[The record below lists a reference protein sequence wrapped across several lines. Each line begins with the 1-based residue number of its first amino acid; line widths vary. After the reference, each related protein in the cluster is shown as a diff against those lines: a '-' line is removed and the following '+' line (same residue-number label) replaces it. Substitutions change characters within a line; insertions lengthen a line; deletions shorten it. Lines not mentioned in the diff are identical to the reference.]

1 MAKKKTSKAETTDT
15 TADPLSS
22 IETFDPKQV
31 AEETAVRAQNKPVSP
46 LGPPQPIPTPPQLAV
61 TPPQQ
66 PSENV
71 DTLKAEI
78 RALEKRNI
86 ELEAAVAQH
95 KATIEELKVE
105 RDVRLKL
112 EREMAGMEVE
122 IRQVRHA
129 TAALEEERQAR
140 LVLERRL
147 ATLEVVAERTQEV
160 TAQLAEER
168 QMRVQL
174 EREKATL
181 DVQVQSLQK
190 LDTLL
195 SEERQARMNAQSRAS
210 SAEARLARLEG
221 EINQHG
227 GSSSSSGQSFL
238 DRLRGR
244 S

>member
-1 MAKKKTSKAETTDT
+1 MAKNKTSKAAQQDNSD
-15 TADPLSS
+15 DPLSNV
-22 IETFDPKQV
+22 ETFDPRQV
-31 AEETAVRAQNKPVSP
+31 EKETAVRAQNKPVSP
-46 LGPPQPIPTPPQLAV
+46 LGPPQTVPTPTQLTMPVPAS
-61 TPPQQ
+61 PPD
-66 PSENV
+66 EDV
-71 DTLKAEI
+71 AALKAEI

-86 ELEAAVAQH
+86 ELQTAVAQH
-95 KATIEELKVE
+95 KETIEELKAE

-140 LVLERRL
+140 LQLERRL
-147 ATLEVVAERTQEV
+147 ATLEVLAERAQEA
-160 TAQLAEER
+160 TAQLTEER

-181 DVQVQSLQK
+181 EVQVQGLQK

-221 EINQHG
+221 EINQQG
-227 GSSSSSGQSFL
+227 GSGSGQSFL

>member
-1 MAKKKTSKAETTDT
+1 MARKKASKVAQQDNS
-15 TADPLSS
+15 ADPLSNV
-22 IETFDPKQV
+22 ETFDPRQV

-46 LGPPQPIPTPPQLAV
+46 LGPPQTVPAPPQLAV
-61 TPPQQ
+61 PVPFGQ
-66 PSENV
+66 PNEEEAAA
-71 DTLKAEI
+71 LKKEI

-86 ELEAAVAQH
+86 ELETAVTQH
-95 KATIEELKVE
+95 KAAIEELKAE
-105 RDVRLKL
+105 REIRLKL
-112 EREMAGMEVE
+112 EREIAGMEVE

-129 TAALEEERQAR
+129 TAALEEERKSR
-140 LVLERRL
+140 LELERRL
-147 ATLEVVAERTQEV
+147 ASLEVIAERAQEA
-160 TAQLAEER
+160 TAQLADER
-168 QMRVQL
+168 QRRVQL

-195 SEERQARMNAQSRAS
+195 AEERQARMNAQSRAS

-221 EINQHG
+221 EINQQSG
-227 GSSSSSGQSFL
+227 GGQSFL

>member
-1 MAKKKTSKAETTDT
+1 MAKKKTSKTAKQDNS
-15 TADPLSS
+15 ADPLSS
-22 IETFDPKQV
+22 VETFDPKQV
-31 AEETAVRAQNKPVSP
+31 AEETAVRAQSKPVSP
-46 LGPPQPIPTPPQLAV
+46 LGPPQPVPTPPQLNV
-61 TPPQQ
+61 PSPLGQ
-66 PSENV
+66 PNEDV
-71 DTLKAEI
+71 AALKAEI

-95 KATIEELKVE
+95 KATIEELKAE
-105 RDVRLKL
+105 REVRLKL

-129 TAALEEERQAR
+129 TAALEEEREAR
-140 LVLERRL
+140 LALERKL
-147 ATLEVVAERTQEV
+147 ASLEVLAERAQEA

-168 QMRVQL
+168 QLRVQL

-195 SEERQARMNAQSRAS
+195 AEERQARMNAQSRAS

-221 EINQHG
+221 EINQQG
-227 GSSSSSGQSFL
+227 GIEGGRSL
-238 DRLRGR
+238 MDRLRGR

>member
-1 MAKKKTSKAETTDT
+1 MAKRKARKATKQEN
-15 TADPLSS
+15 TADPLSNV
-22 IETFDPKQV
+22 ETFDPKQV
-31 AEETAVRAQNKPVSP
+31 AAETAVRTQHKPISP
-46 LGPPQPIPTPPQLAV
+46 LGPPQTVPAPTQFPLQPQLGDAS
-61 TPPQQ
+61 Q
-66 PSENV
+66 EIEA
-71 DTLKAEI
+71 LKAEI
-78 RALEKRNI
+78 RTLEKRNI
-86 ELEAAVAQH
+86 ELETAVAQH
-95 KATIEELKVE
+95 KATIEELKAE
-105 RDVRLKL
+105 REVRLKL

-129 TAALEEERQAR
+129 TAALEEERQSR
-140 LVLERRL
+140 LELERRL
-147 ATLEVVAERTQEV
+147 ATLEVIAERSQEV

-168 QMRVQL
+168 QVRVQL

-190 LDTLL
+190 LDALL

-221 EINQHG
+221 EINQQG
-227 GSSSSSGQSFL
+227 GSSSSGQSFM

>member
-1 MAKKKTSKAETTDT
+1 MAKKKTNKAAEQDNSV
-15 TADPLSS
+15 DLLNS

-31 AEETAVRAQNKPVSP
+31 AGETAVRTARKPVSP
-46 LGPPQPIPTPPQLAV
+46 LGPPQPVTTAPQFSRPITV
-61 TPPQQ
+61 SQ
-66 PSENV
+66 PSEEV
-71 DTLKAEI
+71 AALKAEI

-86 ELEAAVAQH
+86 ELETAVTQH
-95 KATIEELKVE
+95 KTTIEELKAE

-129 TAALEEERQAR
+129 TAALEEERQSR
-140 LVLERRL
+140 LELERRL
-147 ATLEVVAERTQEV
+147 ATLEVIAERAQEA
-160 TAQLAEER
+160 TAQLMEER
-168 QMRVQL
+168 QARVQL

-210 SAEARLARLEG
+210 SAEARLARMEG

-227 GSSSSSGQSFL
+227 SGSGGKQSFL

>member
-1 MAKKKTSKAETTDT
+1 MAKKKTSKAAQQDSS
-15 TADPLSS
+15 ADPLSNV
-22 IETFDPKQV
+22 ETFNPKQV
-31 AEETAVRAQNKPVSP
+31 EKETAAHAPNKPISP
-46 LGPPQPIPTPPQLAV
+46 LGPPQTIPTPPQLAMPVPSSQPDEDV
-61 TPPQQ
+61 TA
-66 PSENV
+66 
-71 DTLKAEI
+71 LKAEI

-86 ELEAAVAQH
+86 ELQTAVAQH
-95 KATIEELKVE
+95 KETIEELKAE
-105 RDVRLKL
+105 REVRLKL

-129 TAALEEERQAR
+129 TTALEEERQAR

-147 ATLEVVAERTQEV
+147 ATLEVIAERAQEA

-168 QMRVQL
+168 QARVKL

-181 DVQVQSLQK
+181 EMQVQGLQK

-221 EINQHG
+221 EINQQG
-227 GSSSSSGQSFL
+227 GSGSGQSFL

>member
-1 MAKKKTSKAETTDT
+1 MAKKKTNKAAQQDSS
-15 TADPLSS
+15 ADPLSS
-22 IETFDPKQV
+22 VETFDPKKV
-31 AEETAVRAQNKPVSP
+31 EKETAVRSQNQPVSP
-46 LGPPQPIPTPPQLAV
+46 LGPPQTVPTPPQLAV
-61 TPPQQ
+61 PVPSSQ
-66 PSENV
+66 PSEDV
-71 DTLKAEI
+71 TVLKAEI
-78 RALEKRNI
+78 RALEKRNT
-86 ELEAAVAQH
+86 ELETAVAQH
-95 KATIEELKVE
+95 KETIEELKAE

-140 LVLERRL
+140 LQLERRL
-147 ATLEVVAERTQEV
+147 ATVEVVAERAEEAS
-160 TAQLAEER
+160 AQLMEER

-181 DVQVQSLQK
+181 EVQVQSLQK

-195 SEERQARMNAQSRAS
+195 TEERQARMNAQSRAS

-221 EINQHG
+221 EINQQG
-227 GSSSSSGQSFL
+227 GGEGGRSFL

>member
-1 MAKKKTSKAETTDT
+1 MAKKKTSKAAPQDNV
-15 TADPLSS
+15 ADPLSS
-22 IETFDPKQV
+22 VETFDPKKV
-31 AEETAVRAQNKPVSP
+31 EAETAAHAQNKPVSP
-46 LGPPQPIPTPPQLAV
+46 LGPPQVVSTPSQFTMPV
-61 TPPQQ
+61 PVPVNQ
-66 PSENV
+66 PSEDV
-71 DTLKAEI
+71 AALKAEI

-86 ELEAAVAQH
+86 ELETAVTQH
-95 KATIEELKVE
+95 KATIEELKAE
-105 RDVRLKL
+105 REVRLKL
-112 EREMAGMEVE
+112 EREIAGMEVE

-140 LVLERRL
+140 VALERKL
-147 ATLEVVAERTQEV
+147 ASLEVIAERTQEA

-195 SEERQARMNAQSRAS
+195 AEERQARMNAQSRAS

-221 EINQHG
+221 EIQQG
-227 GSSSSSGQSFL
+227 GGESGRSFM

>member
-1 MAKKKTSKAETTDT
+1 MAKKKTDKAAPKDSS
-15 TADPLSS
+15 ADPLSNV
-22 IETFDPKQV
+22 ETFDPRQV
-31 AEETAVRAQNKPVSP
+31 AQETAVRAQNQPVSP
-46 LGPPQPIPTPPQLAV
+46 LGPPQAIPTPPQLAMPV
-61 TPPQQ
+61 PLSQ
-66 PSENV
+66 PDEDNSA
-71 DTLKAEI
+71 LKAEI

-86 ELEAAVAQH
+86 ELETAVAQH
-95 KATIEELKVE
+95 KATIDELKTE
-105 RDVRLKL
+105 RDIRLKL
-112 EREMAGMEVE
+112 EREMAAMEVE
-122 IRQVRHA
+122 IRQVRHT

-140 LVLERRL
+140 LALERRL
-147 ATLEVVAERTQEV
+147 ATLEVVAERSEEM
-160 TAQLAEER
+160 AKQLAEER

-181 DVQVQSLQK
+181 DVQVQSMQK

-221 EINQHG
+221 EINQQG
-227 GSSSSSGQSFL
+227 GESGRSFM

>member
-1 MAKKKTSKAETTDT
+1 MAKKKSSKAAQQASS
-15 TADPLSS
+15 ADPLSNVES
-22 IETFDPKQV
+22 FDPRPV
-31 AEETAVRAQNKPVSP
+31 EEETAVRAQNTPVSP
-46 LGPPQPIPTPPQLAV
+46 LGPPQTVPTPPQLAM
-61 TPPQQ
+61 PSQ
-66 PSENV
+66 PNEEAEA
-71 DTLKAEI
+71 LKAEV

-86 ELEAAVAQH
+86 ELETAVAQH
-95 KATIEELKVE
+95 KATIEELKAE
-105 RDVRLKL
+105 REVRLKL
-112 EREMAGMEVE
+112 EREIAGMEVE
-122 IRQVRHA
+122 IRQARHA

-140 LVLERRL
+140 LALERRL
-147 ATLEVVAERTQEV
+147 ASLEVVAERAQEV
-160 TAQLAEER
+160 SAQLAEER

-221 EINQHG
+221 EINQQG
-227 GSSSSSGQSFL
+227 GSGSGQSFL

>member
-1 MAKKKTSKAETTDT
+1 MAKKKTSKAAQQDSS
-15 TADPLSS
+15 ADPLSNV
-22 IETFDPKQV
+22 ETFDPKQM
-31 AEETAVRAQNKPVSP
+31 EGETAVRAQNKPVSP
-46 LGPPQPIPTPPQLAV
+46 LGPPQTAPTPPQLAV
-61 TPPQQ
+61 SGLPGQ
-66 PSENV
+66 PSEAV
-71 DTLKAEI
+71 AALKAEI

-86 ELEAAVAQH
+86 KLEATVAQH
-95 KATIEELKVE
+95 KATIEELKAE
-105 RDVRLKL
+105 REVRLKL

-129 TAALEEERQAR
+129 TAALEEERKSR
-140 LVLERRL
+140 LELERRL
-147 ATLEVVAERTQEV
+147 ATLEVIAERAQEAS
-160 TAQLAEER
+160 AQLVEER
-168 QMRVQL
+168 QMRIQL

-181 DVQVQSLQK
+181 EVQVQSLQK

-221 EINQHG
+221 EINQQGG
-227 GSSSSSGQSFL
+227 GSGSRQSFL

>member
-1 MAKKKTSKAETTDT
+1 MAKKRSSKADIADNST
-15 TADPLSS
+15 DPLSS
-22 IETFDPKQV
+22 VETFDPKQV
-31 AEETAVRAQNKPVSP
+31 TEETAVRAQNQPISP
-46 LGPPQPIPTPPQLAV
+46 LGPPQSVPTPPQLAMPV
-61 TPPQQ
+61 PLSQ
-66 PSENV
+66 PSE
-71 DTLKAEI
+71 DIAALKAEI

-86 ELEAAVAQH
+86 ELETAVTQH
-95 KATIEELKVE
+95 KATIEELKLE
-105 RDVRLKL
+105 REVRLKL

-140 LVLERRL
+140 LALERRL
-147 ATLEVVAERTQEV
+147 ASLEVIAERAQEA
-160 TAQLAEER
+160 TAQLTEER
-168 QMRVQL
+168 AARVKL

-181 DVQVQSLQK
+181 EVQVQGLQK

-221 EINQHG
+221 EIQQG
-227 GSSSSSGQSFL
+227 GSESGRSFM

>member
-1 MAKKKTSKAETTDT
+1 MAKKKTIKADISDNS
-15 TADPLSS
+15 ADPLSNV
-22 IETFDPKQV
+22 ETFDPKKV
-31 AEETAVRAQNKPVSP
+31 AEETAVRAQSKPVSP
-46 LGPPQPIPTPPQLAV
+46 LGPPQAVPTPPQLAM
-61 TPPQQ
+61 PMPLAQS
-66 PSENV
+66 SE
-71 DTLKAEI
+71 DTTALKAEI

-86 ELEAAVAQH
+86 ELETAVTQL
-95 KATIEELKVE
+95 KATIDELKVE

-122 IRQVRHA
+122 IRQVRHT

-140 LVLERRL
+140 IALERKL
-147 ATLEVVAERTQEV
+147 ASLEVIAERAQEA
-160 TAQLAEER
+160 TAQLTEER
-168 QMRVQL
+168 AQRVRL

-181 DVQVQSLQK
+181 EVQVQSLQK

-221 EINQHG
+221 EIQQG
-227 GSSSSSGQSFL
+227 GNESGRSFL

>member
-1 MAKKKTSKAETTDT
+1 MAKKRTSKVDT
-15 TADPLSS
+15 ADDPLSS
-22 IETFDPKQV
+22 VETFDPKKV
-31 AEETAVRAQNKPVSP
+31 AEETAVRAQNQPISP
-46 LGPPQPIPTPPQLAV
+46 LGPPQTIPAPPQLAMPV
-61 TPPQQ
+61 PYNQ
-66 PSENV
+66 PNE
-71 DTLKAEI
+71 DIAALKAEI

-86 ELEAAVAQH
+86 ELETAVTQH
-95 KATIEELKVE
+95 KATIDELKLE

-122 IRQVRHA
+122 IRQARHA
-129 TAALEEERQAR
+129 SAALEEERQAR
-140 LVLERRL
+140 LGLERRL
-147 ATLEVVAERTQEV
+147 ASLEVIAERAQEA
-160 TAQLAEER
+160 TAQLSEER
-168 QMRVQL
+168 AARVKL

-181 DVQVQSLQK
+181 EVQVQGLQK

-221 EINQHG
+221 EINQQG
-227 GSSSSSGQSFL
+227 GGESGRSFM

>member
-1 MAKKKTSKAETTDT
+1 MAKKRTSKPAPQENA
-15 TADPLSS
+15 ADPLSNV
-22 IETFDPKQV
+22 ETFDPKQV

-46 LGPPQPIPTPPQLAV
+46 LGPPQTVPTPPQLAV
-61 TPPQQ
+61 AVPLSQ
-66 PSENV
+66 PSEDV
-71 DTLKAEI
+71 AALKAEI

-86 ELEAAVAQH
+86 ELETAVAQH
-95 KATIEELKVE
+95 QAILNELKEE
-105 RDVRLKL
+105 RAARQKL

-129 TAALEEERQAR
+129 TAALEEERQTR
-140 LVLERRL
+140 LELERRL
-147 ATLEVVAERTQEV
+147 ATLTVIAERAQEMA
-160 TAQLAEER
+160 AQLAEER
-168 QMRVQL
+168 QARVQL

-181 DVQVQSLQK
+181 DVQVQSMQK

-210 SAEARLARLEG
+210 SAEARLARMEG
-221 EINQHG
+221 EINQQG
-227 GSSSSSGQSFL
+227 GKNSGGTSFL